1 MLKSITIINMT
12 IMTIITKKTIIKGT
26 IIRKGVMKG
35 TIIIK
40 EVMKKAVA
48 RVRSPLKTPLSKNKS
63 I

>member
-1 MLKSITIINMT
+1 MT